1 MKKTRFSRRDML
13 TLAANVGFGCL
24 AAGTLPLR
32 AARAQGASV
41 KLGLWSSAGPQT
53 FGKAT
58 GSFQRAYAGKAGVD
72 YIAVNAAPQILA
84 AIASRSMDICN
95 IGSAPMVGG
104 FARKLPLSMVYVQKI
119 ITDSE
124 CLAVR
129 ADSGIASL
137 DQLKG
142 KRIGLPFN
150 TSVHFAMLAA
160 LKTVD
165 LRAADVRLIN
175 IKPDALAATWKR
187 GDIDAAFIWRPVL
200 GDLLADGGRI
210 LLETG
215 DLARQGVRVFDGIVA
230 GNEFKEKH
238 PDLLLAYLVEYD
250 RICAQYRDHPEEV
263 VKVMANFLNMA
274 PETTRAYIRS
284 FHSLTPKEILGDD
297 WMGRPGASD
306 TGVLRALRAQGE
318 FLVENGQIP
327 RAPADYRPYVDA
339 SFVARMA

>member
-1 MKKTRFSRRDML
+1 MKTRFSRRDML
-13 TLAANVGFGCL
+13 ALAANVGVCSL
-24 AAGTLPLR
+24 AGGMLAPG
-32 AARAQGASV
+32 AARAQDASV
-41 KLGLWSSAGPQT
+41 KLGLWNSAGPQT
-53 FGKAT
+53 YGKAT
-58 GSFQRAYAGKAGVD
+58 QSFQKAYAGRAAVD
-72 YIAVNAAPQILA
+72 YVSVNAAPQILA
-84 AIASRSMDICN
+84 AIASRSMHVCN

-104 FARKLPLSMVYVQKI
+104 FARRLPLSMVYVQKV

-129 ADSGIASL
+129 ADSGIDKL
-137 DQLKG
+137 EQLKG

-160 LKTVD
+160 LKSVN
-165 LRAADVRLIN
+165 LRPSDARIIN

-210 LLETG
+210 LLKTG
-215 DLARQGVRVFDGIVA
+215 DLAGQGVRVFDGIVA

-238 PDLLLAYLVEYD
+238 PDLLLAYLVEYE
-250 RICAQYRDHPEEV
+250 RICAQYRDRPEAV
-263 VKVMANFLNMA
+263 VEVMATYLSMA

-284 FHSLTPKEILGDD
+284 FHSLTPREILNAE
-297 WMGRPGASD
+297 WMGEPGAAD

-318 FLVENGQIP
+318 FLVESGQIP
-327 RAPADYRPYVDA
+327 QAPADYRPYVDA
-339 SFVARMA
+339 SFVARMV